1 MYQKTIRLLIVIT
14 TAVNLFYTPSILF
27 AQGLSDRVQEFLRSR
42 IESVSGLPKISV
54 GEELIYASVVLP
66 VFYERRGFWP
76 VWSND
81 DGLLPNVDVMVK
93 AIRTAEHEGF
103 NPNDYHIL
111 RIDAMVGEI
120 RQNQKNKI
128 PFDPRRFADLDLL
141 LTDAFLIY
149 GAHLLAGKVDPEK
162 IDAEWN
168 ASRREVDLAEVLEN
182 AHTKNRILDALQNL
196 LPPQPGYTRL
206 KEALA
211 RYRKIAASGG
221 WSVVPAGPKLQK
233 DDKNERVSILRNR
246 LIATGDLVSL
256 KGDSADLFD
265 DELEQAVRRF
275 QQRHGLDVDGV
286 VGPATLGAL
295 NVSVDERIEQII
307 LNMERWRWLPHDLG
321 RRYVIINI
329 SNFELDVVENGKTVM
344 TMKAVVGKPFRRTPV
359 FSDKMT
365 YLVLSPYWNVPN
377 NIAVQ
382 DILPIIRKNPGYL
395 TSKKIKV
402 FKGWGVE
409 AQEISPAAVD
419 WTTITAKNFNYR
431 FRQDPG
437 SQNALGRV
445 KFMFPNKYNVYIHDT
460 PSKELFAKAERGFS
474 SGCIRIEDPID
485 LAEYVLRGDPKWTR
499 EKILIEINKGI
510 EQTIKL
516 PEQIPVHLLYWTA
529 WADENGLVQF
539 RNDVYERDKLL
550 EEAFFEKP
558 PKATN

>member
-1 MYQKTIRLLIVIT
+1 MLIVIT